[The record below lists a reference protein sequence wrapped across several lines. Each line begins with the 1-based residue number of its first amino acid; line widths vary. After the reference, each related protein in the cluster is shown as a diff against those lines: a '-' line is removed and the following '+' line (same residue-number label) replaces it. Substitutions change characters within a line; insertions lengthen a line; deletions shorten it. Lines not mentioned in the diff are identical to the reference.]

1 MAWDS
6 SRPVPWKRLVREWL
20 IYVGIASVA
29 FVIYYLAQGKK
40 IQIGLFVGLMSSG
53 PMYLLFGGVLAKF
66 GYQRKTMKDLRAE
79 RAERPMVPAGRG
91 SGRGSSGASAENVR
105 NRPAP
110 TKRTSTGPSQYRKNN
125 KPKRR

>member
-6 SRPVPWKRLVREWL
+6 SRPVPWRRLIREWL
-20 IYVGIASVA
+20 IYVAIAGVA
-29 FVIYYLAQGKK
+29 FVIYYVARGKK
-40 IQIGLFVGLMSSG
+40 VEIGLFAGLLSSG

-79 RAERPMVPAGRG
+79 RPVAAAARSAGGSAAGR
-91 SGRGSSGASAENVR
+91 SSGANRS
-105 NRPAP
+105 RPAP